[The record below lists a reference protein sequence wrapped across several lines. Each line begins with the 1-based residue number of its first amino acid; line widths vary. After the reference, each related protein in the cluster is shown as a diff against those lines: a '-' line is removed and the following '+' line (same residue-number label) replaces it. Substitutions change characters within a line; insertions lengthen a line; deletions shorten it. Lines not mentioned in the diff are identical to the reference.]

1 VVRERRSIVYRQ
13 EIEQRFVSGGW
24 ELDVGFE
31 GYLVIG
37 YSGDNLSILAH
48 QGAQETYDTVFELQ
62 EHGRNLTYEVQ
73 DIPTPKEAER
83 LLEEHGLSDEEQD
96 DQL

>member
-1 VVRERRSIVYRQ
+1 MYRQ
-13 EIEQRFVSGGW
+13 EIEQRFLSGGW

-37 YSGDNLSILAH
+37 YSSDNLSILARR
-48 QGAQETYDTVFELQ
+48 GAEETYDTVFELQ
-62 EHGRNLTYEVQ
+62 DHERNLTYEVQ
-73 DIPTPKEAER
+73 YIPPPKEAER

-96 DQL
+96 NHF